1 MPVRTRT
8 LTLLVASALALVSCG
23 GSEQPVRERTG
34 DFAITLDDYL
44 IRPQSLQVPAGRQLT
59 VRVTNRGRLGHTLR
73 IRGGT
78 RNVLAIT
85 TIEPGETKGRTFRL
99 KAGGYTMYCVLANHE
114 ELGMHG
120 TLKVGR

>member
-8 LTLLVASALALVSCG
+8 LTLLVASTLAVASCG
-23 GSEQPVRERTG
+23 GSEKPVRERTG
-34 DFAITLDDYL
+34 DFVVILDDYL
-44 IRPQSLQVPAGRQLT
+44 IRPQSLQVPAGGRLT
-59 VRVTNRGRLGHTLR
+59 VRVTNRGRLGHTFR

-120 TLKVGR
+120 KLKVGR

>member
-1 MPVRTRT
+1 MRLRT
-8 LTLLVASALALVSCG
+8 LTPIALVAIVLTLAGCGSA
-23 GSEQPVRERTG
+23 GSPVRERSTT
-34 DFAITLDDYL
+34 FTVTLDDYL
-44 IRPQSLQVPAGRQLT
+44 IRPQEIRVPKDRRLT
-59 VRVTNRGRLGHTLR
+59 ITVVNRGRLGHTFR

-85 TIEPGETKGRTFRL
+85 TLEPGETKTRTFRL

-114 ELGMHG
+114 ELGMYG

>member
-8 LTLLVASALALVSCG
+8 LALLVASALTLAACG
-23 GSEQPVRERTG
+23 GSETPVRERTG
-34 DFAITLDDYL
+34 EFTVVLDDYL
-44 IRPQSLQVPAGRQLT
+44 IRPQRLQVPGGRELT
-59 VRVTNRGRLGHTLR
+59 VRVTNRGRLGHTFR

-85 TIEPGETKGRTFRL
+85 TIEPGETKSRTFRL

-114 ELGMHG
+114 ELGMYG
-120 TLKVGR
+120 TLRVGR